1 MATQGDLLFIGDL
14 PSEITSET
22 VQAVFSAYGTV
33 TECRAIPPKMPGQRG
48 AAILRFS
55 TSEEAKWLVDN
66 VNGSVPQG
74 LQGPVVV
81 KYKEEK
87 GKGTYGGFGSGMAKG
102 AWTPAAT
109 PSATTA
115 PDGPIDTVF
124 IGDLPVDIDDTK
136 LNQIFS
142 MYGTITTAKCLPPK
156 PGSSKGAA
164 LVQFSTVDE
173 AKWLVEN
180 VNGNIPEGLTAA
192 VIVKFKSPPP
202 GSGGKGGGDYGK
214 AGSTAGFDRPAP
226 YFNKGETKGKGPG
239 KGPSSCDISAA
250 IKGGL
255 GKGSGGRMPD
265 ENQLVVKGLPWNTT
279 DLHLY
284 QIFAPYGA
292 IPSWG
297 VKAMTDSQGNCDG
310 TGYVDYFDPSS
321 VQKAILAVPGK
332 RLPDGSTLMVRVKQS
347 TKGKQKGKDN
357 GVTDPLQA
365 FIQENQ

>member
-1 MATQGDLLFIGDL
+1 MATPGDLLFIGDL
-14 PSEITSET
+14 PSDITSET
-22 VQAVFSAYGTV
+22 AQAVFSAYGAV
-33 TECRAIPPKMPGQRG
+33 TECRVIPPKMPGQKG

-87 GKGTYGGFGSGMAKG
+87 GKGGMAKG
-102 AWTPAAT
+102 AWTPAA
-109 PSATTA
+109 A
-115 PDGPIDTVF
+115 PAGPIDTVF
-124 IGDLPVDIDDTK
+124 IGDLPAEMDDTK
-136 LNQIFS
+136 LNEIFG
-142 MYGTITTAKCLPPK
+142 MYGNITTAKCLPPK

-173 AKWLVEN
+173 AKWFVEN
-180 VNGNIPEGLTAA
+180 LNGNIPEGLTTP
-192 VIVKFKSPPP
+192 VMVKFKSPPP
-202 GSGGKGGGDYGK
+202 GKGGGDYGK
-214 AGSTAGFDRPAP
+214 AGPAAGFDRPAP
-226 YFNKGETKGKGPG
+226 YSNKGETKGKSPG

-255 GKGSGGRMPD
+255 GKGAGGRMPD

-310 TGYVDYFDPSS
+310 TGYVDYLDPSS
-321 VQKAILAVPGK
+321 VQKAILAVQSK
-332 RLPDGSTLMVRVKQS
+332 RLPDGTSLIVRVKQS
-347 TKGKQKGKDN
+347 TKGKGKGKDN
-357 GVTDPLQA
+357 GATAPLQA
-365 FIQENQ
+365 FAKGKQ